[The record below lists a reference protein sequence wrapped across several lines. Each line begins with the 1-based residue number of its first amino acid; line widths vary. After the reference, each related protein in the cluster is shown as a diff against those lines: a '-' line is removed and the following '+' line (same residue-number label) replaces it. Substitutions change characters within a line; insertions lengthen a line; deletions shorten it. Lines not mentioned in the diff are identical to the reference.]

1 MEKCKYKGFEFLSER
16 YGMYGEC
23 NLIIDKMIQAI
34 NEVPT
39 NDYYIE
45 YLADNLRDVVHKD
58 GIKWSNLSEF
68 GWGYVNQLYCF
79 RLYMHY
85 AMLMAKYNMHAN
97 KHILIDALRRFGGD
111 YGYGGDN
118 IRKLSKWDYYLRQYI
133 RLYGPFDKEIAHLI
147 D

>member
-16 YGMYGEC
+16 YGMSDEC

-45 YLADNLRDVVHKD
+45 YLADNLRDVVHTD

-79 RLYMHY
+79 RLYMHFT
-85 AMLMAKYNMHAN
+85 MLMVKYDRKKY
-97 KHILIDALRRFGGD
+97 KHIFIDSLRRFND
-111 YGYGGDN
+111 PLYCE
-118 IRKLSKWDYYLRQYI
+118 IRKRSQWKFYFRQYI
-133 RLYGPFDKEIAHLI
+133 RLYGPFDKHITELI